1 MRIGKKSAFV
11 RRRNVRIMCI
21 PGNAAK
27 KKRQWEM
34 SERFVTRRRYNTI
47 LRTHGEDW
55 EDRLHLLKHHNG

>member
-1 MRIGKKSAFV
+1 MYESCAYL
-11 RRRNVRIMCI
+11 
-21 PGNAAK
+21 ATLQK

-55 EDRLHLLKHHNG
+55 EDRLHLPNHHNG

>member
-1 MRIGKKSAFV
+1 MG
-11 RRRNVRIMCI
+11 I